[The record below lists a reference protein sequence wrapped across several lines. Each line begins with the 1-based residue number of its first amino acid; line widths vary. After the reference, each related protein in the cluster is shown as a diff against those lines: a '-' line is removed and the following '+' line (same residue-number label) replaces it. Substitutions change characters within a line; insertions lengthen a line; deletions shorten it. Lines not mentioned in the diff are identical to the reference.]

1 MTKPVGALF
10 AVLVS
15 AAVVAGSTGAAFA
28 QASSTAAAQQSQ
40 KVHGSV
46 VSVQG
51 NTMTFKADDGRTLTV
66 DISKVNPAVQKALMP
81 NEKATLMGTPGSQP
95 NQFTAQFIQQD
106 SSNPSRGG
114 TVVGQTPAPAAQ
126 QWQDVHG
133 SIVSVQGSTMTFKA
147 DDGRTLTV
155 DATALSPQVRQA
167 LKANE
172 GATLVGFAGSQPNQ
186 FTAQFVQQD
195 SSDPSRGGTV
205 AGQPSTATDKTWQRV
220 HGTVGTVSGNT
231 LSLKTDDGQTVNV
244 DVAQVDAGIRGNVKT
259 GDPVTVI
266 GFYRLDAQKNVDK
279 KQLDARFIQKDSGAA
294 ASPRTTK

>member
-1 MTKPVGALF
+1 MRKPVRALF
-10 AVLVS
+10 AIAMS
-15 AAVVAGSTGAAFA
+15 AAVVAGSTGAALA
-28 QASSTAAAQQSQ
+28 QSSTPAAQQSQ

-51 NTMTFKADDGRTLTV
+51 STMTFKADDGRTLTV
-66 DISKVNPAVQKALMP
+66 DMSKVNPAVQKALTP

-95 NQFTAQFIQQD
+95 NHFTAQFIQQD
-106 SSNPSRGG
+106 ASDPSRGG

-133 SIVSVQGSTMTFKA
+133 SVVSVQGSTMTFKA

-155 DATALSPQVRQA
+155 DTKAVSPQVLQA

-172 GATLVGFAGSQPNQ
+172 GATLIGFAGSQPNQ

-205 AGQPSTATDKTWQRV
+205 VGQTPTATDKTWQRV

-244 DVAQVDAGIRGNVKT
+244 DMAQVDAGIRGNVKA

-279 KQLDARFIQKDSGAA
+279 KQLDARFIQKDASAA